1 MKKCQFFSMLSLLI
15 FFHPAQLLQT
25 IPKNHLKIQNICITL
40 CFPDFQFTELSY
52 DFFSLYLYS
61 TGQ

>member
-1 MKKCQFFSMLSLLI
+1 MLSLLI